1 MKIRGKKKKFIA
13 CIIAAFIIWL
23 FWGYVEVGVLT
34 WKYGDIFEKEY
45 RQSYYFM
52 YSNLGKAR
60 VFRYKDEKA
69 RVSSDSKFVEEFME
83 DERENVAV
91 VCYSTEI
98 VAIFE
103 YDGTEWVFDNFG
115 VLQSPTTS
123 TATWPFYLW

>member
-52 YSNLGKAR
+52 YSNLG
-60 VFRYKDEKA
+60 
-69 RVSSDSKFVEEFME
+69 
-83 DERENVAV
+83 
-91 VCYSTEI
+91 I
-98 VAIFE
+98 VDLIPVQE
-103 YDGTEWVFDNFG
+103 M
-115 VLQSPTTS
+115 
-123 TATWPFYLW
+123 